1 MYACGLRISE
11 AATLEIRAID
21 SANRLLRVIG
31 KGNKERRVPLP
42 QPVLDDLRR
51 VWARHRNHRWLA
63 VPQCLGHRPPG
74 CWCAPSPPPPGMAEH
89 RRPTPH
95 TLRHSYATRLLENG
109 VDTRV
114 VQVLLGHERIATTAL
129 DTHLRSRPGPRC
141 AGSSTGSWPGS
152 ELRP

>member
-11 AATLEIRAID
+11 AATLEIPAID

-51 VWARHRNHRWLA
+51 VWARHRNRRWLFPNA
-63 VPQCLGHRPPG
+63 SGTDHRG
-74 CWCAPSPPPPGMAEH
+74 TASPPPPGMAEP

-129 DTHLRSRPGPRC
+129 YTHLTEPTRASLRRLLDRLM
-141 AGSSTGSWPGS
+141 AG
-152 ELRP
+152 L